1 MIPLKVAKSKS
12 LTVTLEDTLLE
23 KPQGG
28 SNGPLKLQY
37 HETICIMKQYYHE
50 TIARLIKS

>member
-1 MIPLKVAKSKS
+1 MITLKVTKNKG

-37 HETICIMKQYYHE
+37 HEAICIMKQQYHE
-50 TIARLIKS
+50 TITLLIKS